1 MARTRTKSNRRVTG
15 GTLDAEAIKQ
25 ANKRKRADGK
35 KRCYACLKGS
45 TTRCLQVC
53 SGASDFCL
61 VHSGWLSK
69 IFAGDLGYSRFID
82 SDDELELSES
92 ENEEPKP
99 QKKKQKPRK
108 EKKKKKK
115 KKKDIEEY
123 EVEEEKEVFPS
134 QALPARLST
143 DSNEVEPLGLLDDV
157 LNFVPTLTKGA
168 KPTPGLV
175 SLAKIYPGSL
185 YLGGQ
190 GQHPSQPRGSHP
202 QDIALNNLST
212 SHSRLV
218 LRVRPRQLGLSLS
231 VAGQGFA
238 YQKDLSND
246 AARRDPGDPQ
256 THQPR
261 PR

>member
-1 MARTRTKSNRRVTG
+1 MARARTKSNRRATG

-92 ENEEPKP
+92 ENEGPKP

-115 KKKDIEEY
+115 KDIEEY
-123 EVEEEKEVFPS
+123 ESEEEEEVFPS
-134 QALPARLST
+134 QALPARLIT

-168 KPTPGLV
+168 KPTSVEDPIEMTLWMKSDQQMTLWMKSDQQTLTAPRCRATTTGR
-175 SLAKIYPGSL
+175 SKT
-185 YLGGQ
+185 
-190 GQHPSQPRGSHP
+190 PSR
-202 QDIALNNLST
+202 
-212 SHSRLV
+212 RLF
-218 LRVRPRQLGLSLS
+218 G
-231 VAGQGFA
+231 
-238 YQKDLSND
+238 
-246 AARRDPGDPQ
+246 
-256 THQPR
+256 
-261 PR
+261 